1 MLVSFTVQ
9 KKVMAKKIVMITA
22 VIYGL
27 MMLVFGLNKLFPF
40 LPMPAPTPEEMKLF
54 GAFITLKWVLPLV
67 AVTEIIG
74 GILLIIPRTRPLGAI
89 VLLPVMIGIILHH
102 AVHAPGTMLM
112 PLVLFGINIA
122 VIIVYYNCYRGMIS
136 KV

>member
-1 MLVSFTVQ
+1 
-9 KKVMAKKIVMITA
+9 MAKKIVMITA

-40 LPMPAPTPEEMKLF
+40 LPMPPPNPEEMKLF

-67 AVTEIIG
+67 AVTEIVG
-74 GILLIIPRTRPLGAI
+74 GILLIVKRTQPLGAI

-102 AVHAPGTMLM
+102 VVHSPGTILM
-112 PLVLFGINIA
+112 PLVLFAINIA
-122 VIIVYYNCYRGMIS
+122 VIVVNYHRYRGMIS
-136 KV
+136 KD